1 MLRHHMIEPLADV
14 RFSDVNEFPPI
25 CRRPM
30 TLVPVNLSPEKI
42 EYRRLNFLNETLALI
57 HGTLRLVVCRLVK
70 ARAIPLIGVTARSTA
85 SYRGVARYTTVFDVE
100 YVVARSK
107 GLHAA

>member
-1 MLRHHMIEPLADV
+1 MATPNASGKIGKQFGRYRVNRIGHGLSAGRVMLRHHMIEPLADV

-30 TLVPVNLSPEKI
+30 TLVPVNLSPEKV

-70 ARAIPLIGVTARSTA
+70 ARAIPLIGV
-85 SYRGVARYTTVFDVE
+85 
-100 YVVARSK
+100 
-107 GLHAA
+107 